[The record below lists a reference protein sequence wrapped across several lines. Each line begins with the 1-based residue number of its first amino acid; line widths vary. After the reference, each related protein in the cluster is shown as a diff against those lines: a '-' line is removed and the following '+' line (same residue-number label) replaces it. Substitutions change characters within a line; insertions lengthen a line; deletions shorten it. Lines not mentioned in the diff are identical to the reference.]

1 MPTDH
6 MINIPQLD
14 CDPLPMLYTS
24 SFNTFYLWA
33 LIFMVKVLLV
43 LNIDDQFCDR
53 LLCSYLPLINHIT
66 D

>member
-33 LIFMVKVLLV
+33 LIFMGKGFVGFKY
-43 LNIDDQFCDR
+43 R
-53 LLCSYLPLINHIT
+53 
-66 D
+66 